1 MMERRTS
8 TLQILL
14 PSVIPTDKYIVYV
27 FTWLEY
33 TKVLE
38 SLVEGENVKVTLLP
52 TGEENHVQ
60 N

>member
-1 MMERRTS
+1 
-8 TLQILL
+8 
-14 PSVIPTDKYIVYV
+14 
-27 FTWLEY
+27 LEY

-38 SLVEGENVKVTLLP
+38 GLVEGENVKVTLLP